1 MMVIWEKKTVSVHD
15 LGQRLYLDSG
25 TLTPVLKK
33 LEQFG
38 YIERRRSAED
48 ERVVLAI
55 LTEKGQKLKQK
66 AASVPEEM
74 GCHLAESG
82 VVLTP
87 EEVTAMKAE
96 LYKILEGLR

>member
-1 MMVIWEKKTVSVHD
+1 
-15 LGQRLYLDSG
+15 
-25 TLTPVLKK
+25 
-33 LEQFG
+33 
-38 YIERRRSAED
+38 
-48 ERVVLAI
+48 
-55 LTEKGQKLKQK
+55 
-66 AASVPEEM
+66 M